1 MQKKKFSLV
10 AVMLIALFA
19 FIIMPLFLGD
29 AQAQTYN
36 GPAVPQRIV
45 ITNYLGTVTWTNGA
59 DYKPFQLSKIRL
71 AGVLPVDATA
81 TVKRVMREGLTN
93 ALSSITVA
101 SGVAEVADTNT
112 FIFLK
117 NDELRFTG
125 LGTNSGARLIL
136 EGSAIQ

>member
-1 MQKKKFSLV
+1 MQKKKFSLFSV
-10 AVMLIALFA
+10 LLIALFA

-36 GPAVPQRIV
+36 GAAVPQRVV
-45 ITNYLGTVTWTNGA
+45 ITNYLGTVTWTNSA

-81 TVKRVMREGLTN
+81 TVKRVIREGMTN
-93 ALSSITVA
+93 ALPSITVA

-112 FIFLK
+112 PIFLK
-117 NDELRFTG
+117 GDEFRVTG
-125 LGTNSGARLIL
+125 LGTNTGARLIL